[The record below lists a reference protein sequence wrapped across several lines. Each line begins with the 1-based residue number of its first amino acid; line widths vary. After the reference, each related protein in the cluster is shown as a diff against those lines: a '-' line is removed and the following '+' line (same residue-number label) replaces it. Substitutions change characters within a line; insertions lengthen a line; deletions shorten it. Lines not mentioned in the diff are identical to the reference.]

1 MSALP
6 HTGSPW
12 DPVSTFDEFP
22 SPFDCSDELPAALV
36 ELRIRWFAGA
46 IREKPEWWNKVFNQA
61 ITDKWRDEILEQDA
75 ATVDKFWAGDERYR
89 KAVKK
94 QWPRDKI
101 TKAQLDYLFDELQY
115 LASQRIPETGI
126 QSTAIPSVFQ
136 SNSLISSE
144 LRDQL
149 RDAVSHLENIPPEK
163 LDWHPGSNGQ
173 VLDLVHP
180 SLYCYRIGQ
189 SLSRGLP
196 VGSDTPLQILS
207 PAEYA
212 SQYQFLSRRVMS
224 MCSEQHQWLPT
235 DFDVSPDGT
244 VRPVSY
250 IHNVHPIEQR
260 ALYATLCAVLA
271 RFVPLF
277 EDVLTAVLHDPDRKP
292 IVDVD
297 PYKWYDRAEDLRP
310 PEPDWDDDLESD
322 SDPDSEP
329 YAAKVEEWEQ
339 KTRWPEVP
347 DPAPFVPPNLPADD
361 KWVRLGGTRIQVVVK
376 LANIV
381 LTPEKPRYEGGTWH
395 VEGMANERIVATG
408 IYYYQSENV
417 AESKL
422 AFRQSLGGENRGV
435 SWPYEQSDYRGYAVV
450 FGVYQ
455 QLNQVLGDVPTS
467 EGKCLAFPNIYQH
480 CVQPFELVD
489 KTRPGVRKILAFFL
503 VDPTERVLGTG
514 TVPPL
519 QKEWYLDEV
528 KQIPRMQTLP
538 QELWDYVMDMALEGT
553 MSREEAEEERKKLM
567 EERGSSVETLN
578 YELFQRDFNMCEH

>member
-1 MSALP
+1 MSAP
-6 HTGSPW
+6 TTSSPW
-12 DPVSTFDEFP
+12 DPVSTLDEFP
-22 SPFDCSDELPAALV
+22 SPFDCSGKLPTTLV
-36 ELRIRWFAGA
+36 ELRIRWFSGA
-46 IREKPEWWNKVFNQA
+46 IREKPQWSDKVLKHD
-61 ITDKWRDEILEQDA
+61 ITNKWRDEIIEQDA
-75 ATVDKFWAGDERYR
+75 AMFDKLWGGDELYR
-89 KAVKK
+89 EIVEK
-94 QWPRDKI
+94 QWPRQKI
-101 TKAQLDYLFDELQY
+101 SKHQLDYLFQELQY
-115 LASQRIPETGI
+115 LATQRIPETGI
-126 QSTAIPSVFQ
+126 QSTAIPAVFQ
-136 SNSLISSE
+136 SLSLISPQ

-149 RDAVSHLENIPPEK
+149 RNAVSLLENAPPEE

-180 SLYCYRIGQ
+180 SLYCYRIGH

-196 VGSDTPLQILS
+196 VGSDTPFQILS
-207 PAEYA
+207 AVEYA
-212 SQYQFLSRRVMS
+212 SQYQLLDYRVLS

-235 DFDVSPDGT
+235 DFDVSPDGA

-250 IHNVHPIEQR
+250 IHNVHPLEQR
-260 ALYATLCAVLA
+260 ALYAPLCAVLA

-277 EDVLTAVLHDPDRKP
+277 EDVLTAVLHDRDRKP
-292 IVDVD
+292 IVEVD
-297 PYKWYDRAEDLRP
+297 PFTWYDGVENTRP
-310 PEPDWDDDLESD
+310 SD
-322 SDPDSEP
+322 SDEEEDPEA
-329 YAAKVEEWEQ
+329 YYAKVEEWEE

-347 DPAPFVPPNLPADD
+347 DPAPFAPPAPPADEGR
-361 KWVRLGGTRIQVVVK
+361 VRLRGTRIQVVVK
-376 LANIV
+376 LANII

-435 SWPYEQSDYRGYAVV
+435 DWPHEQGDWRGYGVV

-455 QLNQVLGDVPTS
+455 ELNQVLGDVLTS

-480 CVQPFELVD
+480 CVQPFELAD

-503 VDPTERVLGTG
+503 ADPTERVLGTG

-519 QKEWYLDEV
+519 QKEWYLEEV
-528 KQIPRMQTLP
+528 KHIPRMQALP
-538 QELWDYVMDMALEGT
+538 QELWDYIMDMALDGT

-567 EERGSSVETLN
+567 EERGSSVKTLN
-578 YELFQRDFNMCEH
+578 KDLFARDFNMCEH